1 MQLLGGKNVIILAE
15 SDDEEETKEGDAE
28 MADEEQMNEETTTP
42 TESEEKKTKRMR
54 TGIFKRSRNAY
65 VDGSHEFQHSRDDDY
80 SDLDDFIV
88 CRPGVSYY
96 H

>member
-1 MQLLGGKNVIILAE
+1 MLGGKNVIILAE
-15 SDDEEETKEGDAE
+15 SDEEEEIKEEDAA
-28 MADEEQMNEETTTP
+28 MADEEQMNKETATP
-42 TESEEKKTKRMR
+42 AEPEEKKTKRMR
-54 TGIFKRSRNAY
+54 TAIFKRSRNAY